1 MTDTQSR
8 SGTTARPA
16 PCGTG
21 AATLISAARVITRT
35 EAAPVEPGAVLVQG
49 SAITAVGAVDDLAA
63 RAPTAARVDFPSATV
78 IPGLVNAHA
87 HLAFD
92 VTTDP
97 RPALER
103 CDVDTIA
110 RSITANARSVID
122 AGVTTVRD
130 LGDQA
135 GLVAAFR
142 DQVRRGE
149 HPGRGVLTAFSPLTT
164 PAGHCWFLGGE
175 LDLGH

>member
-21 AATLISAARVITRT
+21 AATLISAARVITRP

-63 RAPTAARVDFPSATV
+63 RAPTVARVDFPSATV

-122 AGVTTVRD
+122 GGSPPCATSATRRAWWPPSVTRSAAGNTRD
-130 LGDQA
+130 A
-135 GLVAAFR
+135 G
-142 DQVRRGE
+142 
-149 HPGRGVLTAFSPLTT
+149 
-164 PAGHCWFLGGE
+164 C
-175 LDLGH
+175 